1 MNQATFYDFV
11 SHYCTNDNPP
21 VMVSRTSG
29 NVVRHGGSMS
39 RSAFWAGYDGLK
51 GGIFPP
57 TRNGSASDSAYRA
70 GVAYR
75 KDVVAGVRDA
85 LPEA

>member
-1 MNQATFYDFV
+1 MTIFNDFFA
-11 SHYCTNDNPP
+11 HYYTEDNPP

-29 NVVRHGGSMS
+29 RAVRHGGSMS
-39 RSAFWAGYDGLK
+39 RSAFWAGYDGLR

-57 TRNGSASDSAYRA
+57 ARNGSAADSAYRA

-75 KDVVAGVRDA
+75 KAVDNGTRAG
-85 LPEA
+85 LPTE